1 MLENNLNDRQNNL
14 DNVLGIRNKFLNKV
28 IKYKIKPY

>member
-1 MLENNLNDRQNNL
+1 MLENNLNDRHNNL

-28 IKYKIKPY
+28 IK